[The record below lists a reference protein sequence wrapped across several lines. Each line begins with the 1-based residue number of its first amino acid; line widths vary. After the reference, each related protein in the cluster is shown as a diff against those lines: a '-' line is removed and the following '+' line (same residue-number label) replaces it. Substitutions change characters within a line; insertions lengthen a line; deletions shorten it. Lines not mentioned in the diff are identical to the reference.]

1 MRNVTRALFNA
12 YLANV
17 AVLNEVA
24 AATDKFNVA
33 PVVQQRLEQRLQ
45 ESSEFLKLINI
56 VPIIEQSG
64 DVLGLDAYP
73 NASRTNTAAGN
84 RRQPKDVTSISLV
97 NQYFCY
103 KTDYDTSIPY
113 AKLDAWAGHTD
124 FEIKIRDLIIKSQA
138 LARIMIGFNGTHA
151 AVETD
156 RAKYPLL
163 EDVNIGW
170 LQKYRD
176 NAPQNVLS
184 SGKQAGVITIGPG
197 GDYNNLD
204 ALVYDTVNNLIDP
217 IYRDDTSLRAMIGRG
232 LTNSRQFPLIN
243 GNNVPTEILAVNTI
257 LGLDKVSGVQS
268 MNVPYLAE
276 NAIFIQ
282 PLANLSIYYQ
292 ESARRR
298 MVKDEPEYDRVAN
311 YESSNDAFVV
321 ENYEAGCLIENIQ
334 FVV

>member
-1 MRNVTRALFNA
+1 M
-12 YLANV
+12 
-17 AVLNEVA
+17 
-24 AATDKFNVA
+24 
-33 PVVQQRLEQRLQ
+33 
-45 ESSEFLKLINI
+45 
-56 VPIIEQSG
+56 
-64 DVLGLDAYP
+64 
-73 NASRTNTAAGN
+73 
-84 RRQPKDVTSISLV
+84 
-97 NQYFCY
+97 
-103 KTDYDTSIPY
+103 
-113 AKLDAWAGHTD
+113 
-124 FEIKIRDLIIKSQA
+124 
-138 LARIMIGFNGTHA
+138 
-151 AVETD
+151 
-156 RAKYPLL
+156 
-163 EDVNIGW
+163 
-170 LQKYRD
+170 
-176 NAPQNVLS
+176 
-184 SGKQAGVITIGPG
+184 
-197 GDYNNLD
+197 
-204 ALVYDTVNNLIDP
+204 NNLIDP